1 MWQTRPNFA
10 AVNFIVQKPMQSI
23 SIAIAD
29 PQYLTRVG
37 LRHIL
42 ASQPQFQILAEAG
55 NEATLL
61 EQIREQKP
69 RVVILDYDH
78 PGYFSQETI
87 KSIKNASAS
96 TNILIISD
104 DRDKNSIYQVLENGI
119 NSFLTKNCHEDE
131 IVDAVNATA
140 KGEKFFCTRVLD
152 YLLEKSFG
160 KEKEAY
166 CSPTP
171 LTPREIEI
179 VKLTAKGLIAKE
191 IANELNL
198 SIHTVYTHRKNI
210 LEKLALKTSSELLLY
225 AIHNG
230 IVERP

>member
-1 MWQTRPNFA
+1 MQRP
-10 AVNFIVQKPMQSI
+10 I

-42 ASQPQFQILAEAG
+42 ATQPQFHILSEAG
-55 NEATLL
+55 NEKALL
-61 EQIREQKP
+61 QQIQEQQPK
-69 RVVILDYDH
+69 VVILDYDH

-87 KSIKNASAS
+87 KAIRQVSPT

-104 DRDKNSIYQVLENGI
+104 DREKNSIYQVLENGI
-119 NSFLTKNCHEDE
+119 NSFLTKNCHEEE
-131 IVDAVNATA
+131 IIDAVNATA

-160 KEKEAY
+160 KEEN

-210 LEKLALKTSSELLLY
+210 LEKLSLKTSSELLLY
-225 AIHNG
+225 AIQTG
-230 IVERP
+230 IVARP

>member
-1 MWQTRPNFA
+1 
-10 AVNFIVQKPMQSI
+10 MQQI

-42 ASQPQFQILAEAG
+42 ATQPQFEILAEAG
-55 NEATLL
+55 NEAALL
-61 EQIREQKP
+61 QQITEQKP

-78 PGYFSQETI
+78 PGYFSQDTI
-87 KSIKNASAS
+87 KSIKEASPF
-96 TNILIISD
+96 TNILVISD
-104 DRDKNSIYQVLENGI
+104 DRDKNSIFQVLENGI
-119 NSFLTKNCHEDE
+119 NSFLTKNCREEE

-160 KEKEAY
+160 KEKEERS
-166 CSPTP
+166 SPTP
-171 LTPREIEI
+171 LTPREIKV

-191 IANELNL
+191 IAHELNL

-210 LEKLALKTSSELLLY
+210 LEKLDLKTSSELLLY
-225 AIHNG
+225 AIHHG